1 MLGQTFVYQNNS
13 LVINELRLYLC
24 LIDGSEDLSESLVES
39 GLRHSDGKTFRAG
52 KEDGFARSENYVCDQ
67 SAARASAGGI
77 DRNSTPTR

>member
-13 LVINELRLYLC
+13 FAINELRLYLC
-24 LIDGSEDLSESLVES
+24 LIDGPENASESLVES
-39 GLRHSDGKTFRAG
+39 GLRHSGGKTFRAG
-52 KEDGFARSENYVCDQ
+52 EEDGLAPSRNYVCDQ

>member
-13 LVINELRLYLC
+13 FAINELRLYLC
-24 LIDGSEDLSESLVES
+24 LIDGPENASESLVES
-39 GLRHSDGKTFRAG
+39 GLRHSDGKTFHAG
-52 KEDGFARSENYVCDQ
+52 KDEGLHRPRNYVCDQ

>member
-13 LVINELRLYLC
+13 LAINELGLYLC
-24 LIDGSEDLSESLVES
+24 LIDGPENPSESLVES

-52 KEDGFARSENYVCDQ
+52 KDEGLHRLGNYVCDQ

>member
-13 LVINELRLYLC
+13 LAINELGLYLC
-24 LIDGSEDLSESLVES
+24 LRDGPENPSESLVES
-39 GLRHSDGKTFRAG
+39 GLSHPGGKTFRSG
-52 KEDGFARSENYVCDQ
+52 KEDGFAPSGNYVCDQ